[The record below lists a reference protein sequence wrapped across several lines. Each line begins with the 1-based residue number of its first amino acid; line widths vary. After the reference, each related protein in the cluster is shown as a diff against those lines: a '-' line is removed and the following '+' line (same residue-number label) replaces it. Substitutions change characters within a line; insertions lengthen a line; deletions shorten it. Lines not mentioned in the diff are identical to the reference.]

1 MACAV
6 ACAISLSAAAHAA
19 PEGPPTPERVR
30 ARSLYG
36 QGEKLLKAGDLEAAE
51 HAFVEAYQTMP
62 NAVVLLKV
70 AECRTKRGDFPGAVE
85 TLEKYLAE
93 RANAPD
99 RASVEDRIAEMRR
112 KPGTVTVNS
121 TPAGAAIWVDGTDT
135 GLVTPSDVELAPGE
149 HRLALKL
156 LPYKPTE
163 QSVIVEFGSKK
174 AVALTLAE
182 PEPVAHQQIAGG
194 SQATTAEAEPKG
206 SRDLSPVFWV
216 AVGVTAAGAAA
227 TTVFG
232 IMALNKHSEFEK
244 NPSNETADEGERAA
258 LIADISLGVAAAGA
272 VTATVL
278 FFTAGRDKPAEH
290 AFSVVPVVGPTGGG
304 LVGNARF

>member
-6 ACAISLSAAAHAA
+6 ACAFSFSAAAYAA
-19 PEGPPTPERVR
+19 PEGPSTPERAR
-30 ARSLYG
+30 ARTLYG
-36 QGEKLLKAGDLEAAE
+36 QGEKLLKAGDLEGAE
-51 HAFVEAYQTMP
+51 HAFLEAYQTMP

-70 AECRTKRGDFPGAVE
+70 AECRTQRADFPGAVE
-85 TLEKYLAE
+85 ALEKYLAE

-112 KPGTVTVNS
+112 KPGTISVNS
-121 TPAGAAIWVDGTDT
+121 TPAGAAIWVDGTDS
-135 GLVTPSDVELAPGE
+135 GLVTPSDVEVSPGE
-149 HRLALKL
+149 HKLTLKL

-163 QSVIVEFGSKK
+163 QSVVVEFGSKK
-174 AVALTLAE
+174 ALALTLAE

-194 SQATTAEAEPKG
+194 SQAVPPEPEPG
-206 SRDLSPVFWV
+206 GRHLSPFFWV
-216 AVGVTAAGAAA
+216 AVGVTAAGAAT

-232 IMALNKHSEFEK
+232 IMALDKHSDFQK
-244 NPSNETADEGERAA
+244 NPSDKTADEGERAA
-258 LIADISLGVAAAGA
+258 IIADISLGVAAAGA

-290 AFSVVPVVGPTGGG
+290 AFSVVPVLGRSGGG